1 MQLKIPAEF
10 PSLSFPFA
18 RNFARE
24 RSPPASWCQSLIVAL
39 IVALIL
45 ALFCALEMPKG
56 REARP
61 FGLRLGC
68 DCPLRLQAA

>member
-1 MQLKIPAEF
+1 MQPKIPAEF

-24 RSPPASWCQSLIVAL
+24 RSFPASSCQSLIE
-39 IVALIL
+39 ALIL

-56 REARP
+56 REVRP
-61 FGLRLGC
+61 FGHRSGC
-68 DCPLRLQAA
+68 DCRLRLQAA